1 MSPEV
6 SLHITQT
13 DVSSAWTDTYGTYL
27 GKGRD
32 REGERQRPYSDWNTN
47 TPPGTPSPSETRTE
61 QRQFRNPDRKSHP
74 RCKPKS
80 QPSPGTRKSRKG
92 AAPPKEP
99 AATHLSFPS
108 RILHPACRGGTAA
121 CAAVPLLTA
130 AAFQRPPACAV
141 PSAWKCRREH
151 PQPAGDLPPIAGA
164 EAHSCVNMSTFVSS
178 PQGTLFVAKRSV
190 PWNRSHRN
198 NQVQRAG
205 CQRSGIAGLCR

>member
-80 QPSPGTRKSRKG
+80 QPSPGTQERCSSTKG
-92 AAPPKEP
+92 AGSHSFK
-99 AATHLSFPS
+99 LSLP
-108 RILHPACRGGTAA
+108 HPAPYMQGRDGSLCR
-121 CAAVPLLTA
+121 CASADSSCISETPSLCR
-130 AAFQRPPACAV
+130 AFSLEMQEGAPPACGGPA
-141 PSAWKCRREH
+141 PHRR
-151 PQPAGDLPPIAGA
+151 G
-164 EAHSCVNMSTFVSS
+164 
-178 PQGTLFVAKRSV
+178 
-190 PWNRSHRN
+190 
-198 NQVQRAG
+198 
-205 CQRSGIAGLCR
+205 